1 MVTLE
6 YCSKMDD
13 DLFNFDCDL
22 QDTPFDDPQVRG
34 LLDESRVDLFSSKF
48 DLLDDLGVF
57 GNKITEEVEY

>member
-1 MVTLE
+1 
-6 YCSKMDD
+6 MDD

-34 LLDESRVDLFSSKF
+34 LLDESRVELFSSKF